1 MFHDIKK
8 GSSIKNITFW
18 NLVYSDCFR
27 WIMHPNSINSQIT
40 KCKTLKIS
48 SHLYCVIPFKDFAD
62 RLILTPRIK
71 LPDSKYNYQITPKIL
86 LVRVKRVV
94 NDYLSSE
101 EWILCFTL
109 SDWNLACANLYFQI
123 TFQHCTNILTLIL
136 ISCFPK
142 SSVNAGNNLSDI
154 SAIQI
159 FDNLQ
164 KIPKIEFKGVLISF
178 QEKKGIKKRNLCMRN
193 FLKPLTL

>member
-8 GSSIKNITFW
+8 GSSIKNLTFW
-18 NLVYSDCFR
+18 NHVYSDCFR
-27 WIMHPNSINSQIT
+27 WIMHPNSINPQIT

-48 SHLYCVIPFKDFAD
+48 SHLYCVIPFEDFAD

-94 NDYLSSE
+94 NDYLSSK

-123 TFQHCTNILTLIL
+123 TFQHCTIFWLWYWLVAFQNHQLIH
-136 ISCFPK
+136 IY
-142 SSVNAGNNLSDI
+142 
-154 SAIQI
+154 
-159 FDNLQ
+159 
-164 KIPKIEFKGVLISF
+164 
-178 QEKKGIKKRNLCMRN
+178 
-193 FLKPLTL
+193 